1 MTDEPASTNLN
12 FAEVTAEMVSAY
24 VSHNSVSQSGLPS
37 VIQSVYASIL
47 GLGATADSIPDKP
60 VPAVPIKRSVTP
72 DHIVCLD
79 DGRKFKSLKRH
90 IAALGMTPA
99 EYRAKWGLPAEYPM
113 VAPNYSVARSEL
125 AKAIGLGRQRGK
137 RGGIV
142 RPKPG
147 RGGKAKAA

>member
-1 MTDEPASTNLN
+1 
-12 FAEVTAEMVSAY
+12 
-24 VSHNSVSQSGLPS
+24 
-37 VIQSVYASIL
+37 
-47 GLGATADSIPDKP
+47 
-60 VPAVPIKRSVTP
+60 
-72 DHIVCLD
+72 LD

-99 EYRAKWGLPAEYPM
+99 EYRAKWDLPAEYPM

-125 AKAIGLGRQRGK
+125 AKAIGLGRQGGK
-137 RGGIV
+137 RGGLV